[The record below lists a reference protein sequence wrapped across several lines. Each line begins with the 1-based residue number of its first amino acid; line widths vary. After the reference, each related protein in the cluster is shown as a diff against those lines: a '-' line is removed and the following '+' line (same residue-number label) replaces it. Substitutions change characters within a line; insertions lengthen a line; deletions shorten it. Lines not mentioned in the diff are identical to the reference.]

1 MKDLAVDSKL
11 KFCVHFFASYCKMLQ
26 MLKIEVAILF
36 SSSLPFGETQ
46 HISLQPRNT
55 YFRDQLVMK
64 KMMITGKAALTRAEV
79 FLMMTRKMQLQNSLL
94 LQVGRV

>member
-1 MKDLAVDSKL
+1 MLIFLQV
-11 KFCVHFFASYCKMLQ
+11 KMLQ